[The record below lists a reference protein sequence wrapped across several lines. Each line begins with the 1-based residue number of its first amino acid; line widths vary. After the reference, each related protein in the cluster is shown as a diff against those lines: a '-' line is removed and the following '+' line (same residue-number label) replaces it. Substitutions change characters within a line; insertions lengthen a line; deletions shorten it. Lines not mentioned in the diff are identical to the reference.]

1 MNRKYRNIGII
12 LVLTIV
18 GVAAVFMLLMDTSV
32 PVFSVKEIMEHPDP
46 ESYLGRRIQLV
57 GNVLSSNNSG
67 FILNDP
73 MNKSD
78 STYLVYVQSSNVEKP
93 SGFAVDKTVLVE
105 GKFVSMDGFW
115 TFKASKISTKCP
127 SKYQS

>member
-12 LVLTIV
+12 LVLAIV

-32 PVFSVKEIMEHPDP
+32 PVFSVKEIREHPDP

-57 GNVLSSNNSG
+57 GNVLSSNDSG

-73 MNKSD
+73 MNRSD
-78 STYLVYVQSSNVEKP
+78 STYLVFVQSSNVEKP
-93 SGFAVDKTVLVE
+93 SGFAINKTVLVE
-105 GKFVSMDGFW
+105 GKFVAMDDFW